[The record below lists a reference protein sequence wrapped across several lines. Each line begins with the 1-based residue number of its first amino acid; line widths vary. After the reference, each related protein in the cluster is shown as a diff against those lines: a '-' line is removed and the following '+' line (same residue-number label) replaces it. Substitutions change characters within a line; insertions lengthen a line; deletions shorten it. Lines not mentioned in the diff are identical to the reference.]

1 MIGLDTN
8 VLVRY
13 LTQDDPV
20 QADLATAFIEQHLST
35 SNPVVISH
43 IVLCEVGW
51 VLSRAY
57 HYSREQIAE
66 TLNAILTCQEFQV
79 ESADLAILAWQD
91 YVQGNADFSDYLIG
105 RTHQRLG
112 ASHTVTFD
120 RKASSATTF
129 KRLG

>member
-13 LTQDDPV
+13 LIQDDPGQTSLV
-20 QADLATAFIEQHLST
+20 NDFIEQRLSINT
-35 SNPVVISH
+35 PGIISH
-43 IVLCEVGW
+43 IVLCELGW

-57 HYSREQIAE
+57 HYTREQVAE

-91 YVQGNADFSDYLIG
+91 YMQGNADFSDYLIG
-105 RTHQRLG
+105 RTHQHLG
-112 ASHTVTFD
+112 AEYTVIFD
-120 RKASSATTF
+120 RKAGKSTTF
-129 KRLG
+129 KQLG

>member
-13 LTQDDPV
+13 ITQDDPV
-20 QADLATAFIEQHLST
+20 QAALATDFIEQHLS
-35 SNPVVISH
+35 SHNPGIISH
-43 IVLCEVGW
+43 IVLCETAW

-57 HYSREQIAE
+57 HYAHEQVAE
-66 TLNAILTCQEFQV
+66 TLNAILTCQEFVV
-79 ESADLAILAWQD
+79 ESADIAIQAWQD
-91 YVQGNADFSDYLIG
+91 YAQGNADFSDYLLG

-120 RKASSATTF
+120 RKAGSATTF
-129 KRLG
+129 QRLG

>member
-20 QADLATAFIEQHLST
+20 QSAQANAFIEQQLSP
-35 SNPVVISH
+35 SEPGIIGH

-57 HYSREQIAE
+57 GYTREQVADA
-66 TLNAILTCQEFQV
+66 LSALLTCREFQI
-79 ESADLAILAWQD
+79 ESPDLGILALQD
-91 YVQGNADFSDYLIG
+91 YRQGTADFSDYLLG
-105 RTHQRLG
+105 RAHQRLG
-112 ASHTVTFD
+112 ARYTATFD
-120 RKASSATTF
+120 RKAAQAPQFT
-129 KRLG
+129 LLA

>member
-1 MIGLDTN
+1 MIGLNTN

-20 QADLATAFIEQHLST
+20 QAELATAFIEQHLST
-35 SNPVVISH
+35 SNPGVISH

-112 ASHTVTFD
+112 ARHTVTFD